1 MSQCL
6 NLKQVHEK
14 KTEKIILNIYFSS
27 KIMEQVIVQLLMQT
41 EMQLLS
47 LVQLIP
53 SNLIFI

>member
-6 NLKQVHEK
+6 NLKQVLEK